1 MRKIF
6 SYVLKAL
13 LFIGIVYA
21 EPESKVEALEGKK
34 RESSLDK
41 KIRQELKNKELK
53 NKELKNKELK
63 NKELKNK
70 ELKNKELKNKELKN
84 KELKNKELKNKELKN
99 KEEKKNT
106 EEKKEIKAKRKPR
119 AEVHHGDAKNPTQ
132 KITPSKIKEGTKG
145 VQNQG
150 TQNQGVQNNAPKL
163 EEKETTPQT
172 LEKKG
177 SSPSSQF
184 NSIFGNPND
193 ATNNTL
199 EDKVVG
205 GISLLVNGSPITLYQ
220 IQEEQ
225 KKSKVSK
232 AQARDRLIA
241 ERIKNQEIERLKI
254 HVGDDKL
261 DQEMA
266 MMAQQQGMDLD
277 RFKQMLMAEGHY
289 KLYRD
294 QLKEHLEMQELLRNI
309 LLTNV
314 DTSSET
320 KMREYYNKHKDQF
333 SIPTE
338 IETVRYTSTNQE
350 DLERAMADP
359 NLEVPGVSK
368 ANEKIEMK
376 TLNPQIAQVFISHE
390 QGSFT
395 PIMNGGGGQF
405 ITFYIK
411 EKKGKNEVSFSQ
423 AKQFIA
429 QKLVE
434 ESKDKILEEHFEKLR
449 VKSRIVMIRE

>member
-13 LFIGIVYA
+13 LFFGIAHA

-34 RESSLDK
+34 QESSLDK

-53 NKELKNKELK
+53 NKELKNKE
-63 NKELKNK
+63 
-70 ELKNKELKNKELKN
+70 
-84 KELKNKELKNKELKN
+84 
-99 KEEKKNT
+99 
-106 EEKKEIKAKRKPR
+106 EKKEIKTKRKPR
-119 AEVHHGDAKNPTQ
+119 AEVHHGDSKNPAQ
-132 KITPSKIKEGTKG
+132 KITPPKIKGSSKG
-145 VQNQG
+145 MQNQSM
-150 TQNQGVQNNAPKL
+150 QNNAPKP
-163 EEKETTPQT
+163 EEKDTSSQT
-172 LEKKG
+172 LEKNKG
-177 SSPSSQF
+177 VSPSSQF

-225 KKSKVSK
+225 EKSKVSK

-254 HVGDDKL
+254 HVDDDKL

-277 RFKQMLMAEGHY
+277 HFKQMLMAEGHY

-320 KMREYYNKHKDQF
+320 KMREYYNKHKEQF

-350 DLERAMADP
+350 DLERAMSNP

>member
-53 NKELKNKELK
+53 NKDLKNK
-63 NKELKNK
+63 
-70 ELKNKELKNKELKN
+70 
-84 KELKNKELKNKELKN
+84 
-99 KEEKKNT
+99 KEEKKNPA
-106 EEKKEIKAKRKPR
+106 EKKETKAKRKPR

-132 KITPSKIKEGTKG
+132 KITPPKIKEGAKG

-150 TQNQGVQNNAPKL
+150 TQNQGVQNNAPKP
-163 EEKETTPQT
+163 EKKDTTPQAT
-172 LEKKG
+172 ERNKET
-177 SSPSSQF
+177 SPSSQF
-184 NSIFGNPND
+184 NSIFGNPNN

-254 HVGDDKL
+254 HVDDDKL

-277 RFKQMLMAEGHY
+277 HFKQMLMAEGHY

-320 KMREYYNKHKDQF
+320 KMREYYNKHKEQF

-359 NLEVPGVSK
+359 NLEIPGVSK

-395 PIMNGGGGQF
+395 PVMNGGGGQF

>member
-34 RESSLDK
+34 QESSLDK

-63 NKELKNK
+63 NKE
-70 ELKNKELKNKELKN
+70 
-84 KELKNKELKNKELKN
+84 
-99 KEEKKNT
+99 EKKNA

-119 AEVHHGDAKNPTQ
+119 AEVHHGDSKNPAQ
-132 KITPSKIKEGTKG
+132 KITPPKITSPKIKGSSKG
-145 VQNQG
+145 MQNQSM
-150 TQNQGVQNNAPKL
+150 QNNAPKP
-163 EEKETTPQT
+163 EEKDTSSQT
-172 LEKKG
+172 LEKNKG
-177 SSPSSQF
+177 VSPSSQF

-225 KKSKVSK
+225 EKSKVSK

-254 HVGDDKL
+254 HVDDDKL

-277 RFKQMLMAEGHY
+277 HFKQMLMAEGHY

-320 KMREYYNKHKDQF
+320 KMREYYNKHKEQF

>member
-13 LFIGIVYA
+13 LFFGIAHA

-34 RESSLDK
+34 QESSLDK

-53 NKELKNKELK
+53 NKELNNKEKKK
-63 NKELKNK
+63 NA
-70 ELKNKELKNKELKN
+70 
-84 KELKNKELKNKELKN
+84 
-99 KEEKKNT
+99 EEKKT
-106 EEKKEIKAKRKPR
+106 IKTRAKPR
-119 AEVHHGDAKNPTQ
+119 AEVHHGDSKNPAQ
-132 KITPSKIKEGTKG
+132 KITPPKIKGSKKAL
-145 VQNQG
+145 QNQSD
-150 TQNQGVQNNAPKL
+150 QNNAIKPQ
-163 EEKETTPQT
+163 EKISQT
-172 LEKKG
+172 LEKNKG
-177 SSPSSQF
+177 TSPSSQF
-184 NSIFGNPND
+184 NSIFGNPNN

-225 KKSKVSK
+225 EKSKVSK

-254 HVGDDKL
+254 HVDDDKL

-277 RFKQMLMAEGHY
+277 HFKQMLMAEGHY

-320 KMREYYNKHKDQF
+320 KMREYYNKHKEQF

-350 DLERAMADP
+350 DLERAMSNP

>member
-13 LFIGIVYA
+13 LFFGIAHA

-34 RESSLDK
+34 QESSLDK
-41 KIRQELKNKELK
+41 KIRQ
-53 NKELKNKELK
+53 
-63 NKELKNK
+63 
-70 ELKNKELKNKELKN
+70 
-84 KELKNKELKNKELKN
+84 ELKNKELKNKELKN

-119 AEVHHGDAKNPTQ
+119 AEVHHGDSKNPAQ
-132 KITPSKIKEGTKG
+132 KITPPKIKGSSKG
-145 VQNQG
+145 MQNQDM
-150 TQNQGVQNNAPKL
+150 QNNAPKP
-163 EEKETTPQT
+163 EEKDTTSQT
-172 LEKKG
+172 LEKNKG
-177 SSPSSQF
+177 ASPSSQF

-193 ATNNTL
+193 AAGSTL

-225 KKSKVSK
+225 EKSKVSK

-254 HVGDDKL
+254 HVDDDKL

-277 RFKQMLMAEGHY
+277 HFKQMLMAEGHY

-320 KMREYYNKHKDQF
+320 KMREYYNKHKEQF

-350 DLERAMADP
+350 DLERAMSNP

>member
-21 EPESKVEALEGKK
+21 EPESKVEALEG
-34 RESSLDK
+34 RRQESSLDK
-41 KIRQELKNKELK
+41 KIRQELKNKDLK
-53 NKELKNKELK
+53 NK
-63 NKELKNK
+63 
-70 ELKNKELKNKELKN
+70 
-84 KELKNKELKNKELKN
+84 
-99 KEEKKNT
+99 KEEKKNP
-106 EEKKEIKAKRKPR
+106 EEKKETKAKRKPR

-132 KITPSKIKEGTKG
+132 KITPPKIKEGAKG

-163 EEKETTPQT
+163 EEKETTSQT
-172 LEKKG
+172 LEKNKET
-177 SSPSSQF
+177 SPSSQF
-184 NSIFGNPND
+184 NSIFGNPNN

-254 HVGDDKL
+254 HVDDDKL

-277 RFKQMLMAEGHY
+277 HFKQMLMAEGHY

-320 KMREYYNKHKDQF
+320 KMREYYNKHKEQF

-359 NLEVPGVSK
+359 NLEIPGVSK

-395 PIMNGGGGQF
+395 PVMNGGGGQF

>member
-21 EPESKVEALEGKK
+21 EPESKVEALEGRKQ
-34 RESSLDK
+34 ESSLDK
-41 KIRQELKNKELK
+41 KIRQEIKNKDLKNKNLK
-53 NKELKNKELK
+53 NK
-63 NKELKNK
+63 
-70 ELKNKELKNKELKN
+70 
-84 KELKNKELKNKELKN
+84 
-99 KEEKKNT
+99 KEEKKNP
-106 EEKKEIKAKRKPR
+106 EEKKETKPKRKPR

-132 KITPSKIKEGTKG
+132 KITPSKIKEGAKG

-163 EEKETTPQT
+163 EEKETTSQT
-172 LEKKG
+172 LEKNKG
-177 SSPSSQF
+177 TSPSSQF
-184 NSIFGNPND
+184 NSIFGNPNN

-254 HVGDDKL
+254 HVDDDKL

-277 RFKQMLMAEGHY
+277 HFKQMLMAEGHY

-320 KMREYYNKHKDQF
+320 KMREYYNKHKEQF

-359 NLEVPGVSK
+359 NLEIPGVSK

-376 TLNPQIAQVFISHE
+376 TLNPQIAQVFISHAE
-390 QGSFT
+390 GSFT
-395 PIMNGGGGQF
+395 PVMNGGGGQF

>member
-6 SYVLKAL
+6 SYVLRAL
-13 LFIGIVYA
+13 LFIRIVYA
-21 EPESKVEALEGKK
+21 EPESKVEALEGRKQ
-34 RESSLDK
+34 ESSLDK
-41 KIRQELKNKELK
+41 KIRQELKNKDLK
-53 NKELKNKELK
+53 NK
-63 NKELKNK
+63 
-70 ELKNKELKNKELKN
+70 
-84 KELKNKELKNKELKN
+84 
-99 KEEKKNT
+99 KEEKKNP

-119 AEVHHGDAKNPTQ
+119 AEVHHGDSKNPAQ
-132 KITPSKIKEGTKG
+132 KITPPKIKESAKG
-145 VQNQG
+145 MQNQSM
-150 TQNQGVQNNAPKL
+150 QNNAPKL
-163 EEKETTPQT
+163 EEKETTSQT

-177 SSPSSQF
+177 ASPNSQF

-193 ATNNTL
+193 AAGNTL

-225 KKSKVSK
+225 EKSKVSK

-254 HVGDDKL
+254 HVDDDKL

-277 RFKQMLMAEGHY
+277 HFKQMLMAEGHY

-320 KMREYYNKHKDQF
+320 KMREYYNKHKEQF

-359 NLEVPGVSK
+359 NLEIPGVSK

-395 PIMNGGGGQF
+395 PVMNGGGGQF

>member
-13 LFIGIVYA
+13 LFFGIVYA
-21 EPESKVEALEGKK
+21 EPESKVEALEGRKQ
-34 RESSLDK
+34 ESSLDK
-41 KIRQELKNKELK
+41 KIRQEIKNKDLKNKDLK
-53 NKELKNKELK
+53 NK
-63 NKELKNK
+63 
-70 ELKNKELKNKELKN
+70 
-84 KELKNKELKNKELKN
+84 

-119 AEVHHGDAKNPTQ
+119 AEVHHGDSKNPAQ
-132 KITPSKIKEGTKG
+132 KITPPKIKEGAKG

-163 EEKETTPQT
+163 EEKETTSQT

-177 SSPSSQF
+177 SSPNSQF

-193 ATNNTL
+193 AIGNTL

-254 HVGDDKL
+254 HVDDDKL

-277 RFKQMLMAEGHY
+277 HFKQMLMAEGHY

-320 KMREYYNKHKDQF
+320 KMREYYNKHKEQF

-338 IETVRYTSTNQE
+338 IETVRYTSTSQE

-359 NLEVPGVSK
+359 NLEIPGVSK

-395 PIMNGGGGQF
+395 PVMNGGGGQF

>member
-21 EPESKVEALEGKK
+21 EPESKVEALEGRKQ
-34 RESSLDK
+34 ESSLDK
-41 KIRQELKNKELK
+41 KIRQELKNKDLK
-53 NKELKNKELK
+53 NK
-63 NKELKNK
+63 
-70 ELKNKELKNKELKN
+70 
-84 KELKNKELKNKELKN
+84 

-106 EEKKEIKAKRKPR
+106 AEKKEIKAKRKPR

-132 KITPSKIKEGTKG
+132 KITPSKIKEGAKG

-163 EEKETTPQT
+163 EEKETTSQT
-172 LEKKG
+172 LEKNKG
-177 SSPSSQF
+177 ASPSSQF
-184 NSIFGNPND
+184 NSIFGNPNN
-193 ATNNTL
+193 AANNTL

-254 HVGDDKL
+254 HVDDDKL

-277 RFKQMLMAEGHY
+277 HFKQMLMAEGHY

-320 KMREYYNKHKDQF
+320 KMREYYNKHKEQF

-359 NLEVPGVSK
+359 NLEIPGVSK

-395 PIMNGGGGQF
+395 PVMNGGGGQF

>member
-21 EPESKVEALEGKK
+21 EPDSKVEALEGRKQ
-34 RESSLDK
+34 ESSLDK

-53 NKELKNKELK
+53 NKD
-63 NKELKNK
+63 
-70 ELKNKELKNKELKN
+70 
-84 KELKNKELKNKELKN
+84 LKN
-99 KEEKKNT
+99 KEEKKET
-106 EEKKEIKAKRKPR
+106 KAKRKPR
-119 AEVHHGDAKNPTQ
+119 AEVHHGDAKNPTP
-132 KITPSKIKEGTKG
+132 KITPPKIKGSSKG

-150 TQNQGVQNNAPKL
+150 TQNQGVQNNAPKP
-163 EEKETTPQT
+163 EKKDTTPQAT
-172 LEKKG
+172 EKNKET
-177 SSPSSQF
+177 SPSSQF
-184 NSIFGNPND
+184 NSIFGNPNN
-193 ATNNTL
+193 AANNTL

-254 HVGDDKL
+254 HVDDDKL

-277 RFKQMLMAEGHY
+277 HFKQMLMAEGHY

-320 KMREYYNKHKDQF
+320 KMREYYNKHKEQF

-359 NLEVPGVSK
+359 NLEIPGVSK

-395 PIMNGGGGQF
+395 PVMNGGGGQF

>member
-53 NKELKNKELK
+53 NKELKNKE
-63 NKELKNK
+63 
-70 ELKNKELKNKELKN
+70 
-84 KELKNKELKNKELKN
+84 
-99 KEEKKNT
+99 EKKNT

-119 AEVHHGDAKNPTQ
+119 AEVHHGDSKNPAQ
-132 KITPSKIKEGTKG
+132 KITPPKIKKSAKG
-145 VQNQG
+145 MQNQSM
-150 TQNQGVQNNAPKL
+150 QNNAPKL
-163 EEKETTPQT
+163 EEKETTSQT

-177 SSPSSQF
+177 ASPNSQF

-193 ATNNTL
+193 AANNTP

-225 KKSKVSK
+225 EKSKVSK

-254 HVGDDKL
+254 HVDDDKL

-277 RFKQMLMAEGHY
+277 HFKQMLMAEGHY

-320 KMREYYNKHKDQF
+320 KMREYYNKHKEQF

-359 NLEVPGVSK
+359 NLEIPGVSK

-395 PIMNGGGGQF
+395 PVMNGGGGQF

>member
-13 LFIGIVYA
+13 LFIGIVHA
-21 EPESKVEALEGKK
+21 EPESKVEALEGRKQ
-34 RESSLDK
+34 ESSLDK
-41 KIRQELKNKELK
+41 KIRQELKNKDLK
-53 NKELKNKELK
+53 NKDLKNK
-63 NKELKNK
+63 
-70 ELKNKELKNKELKN
+70 
-84 KELKNKELKNKELKN
+84 
-99 KEEKKNT
+99 KEEKKNP
-106 EEKKEIKAKRKPR
+106 EEKKETKAKRKPR

-132 KITPSKIKEGTKG
+132 KITPPKIKEGAKG

-163 EEKETTPQT
+163 EEKETTSQT
-172 LEKKG
+172 LEKNKG

-184 NSIFGNPND
+184 NSIFGNPNN

-199 EDKVVG
+199 EDNVVG

-254 HVGDDKL
+254 HVDDDKL

-277 RFKQMLMAEGHY
+277 HFKQMLMAEGHY

-320 KMREYYNKHKDQF
+320 KMREYYNKHKEQF

-359 NLEVPGVSK
+359 NLEIPGVSK

-395 PIMNGGGGQF
+395 PVMNGGGGQF

>member
-13 LFIGIVYA
+13 LFFGIAHA
-21 EPESKVEALEGKK
+21 EPESKVEALEGRKQ
-34 RESSLDK
+34 ESSLDK

-53 NKELKNKELK
+53 NKDLKNK
-63 NKELKNK
+63 
-70 ELKNKELKNKELKN
+70 
-84 KELKNKELKNKELKN
+84 
-99 KEEKKNT
+99 KEEKKNP
-106 EEKKEIKAKRKPR
+106 EEKKEVKPKRKPR
-119 AEVHHGDAKNPTQ
+119 AEVHHGDAKNPTP
-132 KITPSKIKEGTKG
+132 KITPPKIKENAKG

-150 TQNQGVQNNAPKL
+150 TQNQGVQNNAPKP

-172 LEKKG
+172 LEKNKG
-177 SSPSSQF
+177 TSPSSQF
-184 NSIFGNPND
+184 NSIFGNPNN

-232 AQARDRLIA
+232 AQARDRLIV

-254 HVGDDKL
+254 HVDDDKL

-277 RFKQMLMAEGHY
+277 HFKQMLMAEGHY

-320 KMREYYNKHKDQF
+320 KMREYYNKHKEQF

-338 IETVRYTSTNQE
+338 IETVRYTSTSQE

-359 NLEVPGVSK
+359 NLEIPGVSK

-395 PIMNGGGGQF
+395 PVMNGGGGQF

>member
-21 EPESKVEALEGKK
+21 EPESKVEALEGRKQ
-34 RESSLDK
+34 ESSLDK
-41 KIRQELKNKELK
+41 KIRQELKNKDLK
-53 NKELKNKELK
+53 NK
-63 NKELKNK
+63 
-70 ELKNKELKNKELKN
+70 
-84 KELKNKELKNKELKN
+84 
-99 KEEKKNT
+99 KEEKKNP
-106 EEKKEIKAKRKPR
+106 EEKKTTKTRAKPR
-119 AEVHHGDAKNPTQ
+119 AEVHHGDSKNPAQ
-132 KITPSKIKEGTKG
+132 KIMSPKIKGSSKG

-150 TQNQGVQNNAPKL
+150 VQSNAPKP
-163 EEKETTPQT
+163 EEKETTSQT
-172 LEKKG
+172 LEKNKG
-177 SSPSSQF
+177 TSPSSQF
-184 NSIFGNPND
+184 NSIFGNPNN

-225 KKSKVSK
+225 EKSKVSK

-254 HVGDDKL
+254 HVDDDKL

-277 RFKQMLMAEGHY
+277 HFKQMLMAEGHY

-320 KMREYYNKHKDQF
+320 KMREYYNKHKEQF

-338 IETVRYTSTNQE
+338 IETVRYTSTSQE

-359 NLEVPGVSK
+359 NLEIPGVSK

-395 PIMNGGGGQF
+395 PVMNGGGGQF

>member
-6 SYVLKAL
+6 SYISKVL
-13 LFIGIVYA
+13 LFIGVVYA
-21 EPESKVEALEGKK
+21 EPDSKVEALEGRKQ
-34 RESSLDK
+34 ESSLDK
-41 KIRQELKNKELK
+41 KIRQELKSKELK
-53 NKELKNKELK
+53 NKD
-63 NKELKNK
+63 
-70 ELKNKELKNKELKN
+70 
-84 KELKNKELKNKELKN
+84 LKN

-106 EEKKEIKAKRKPR
+106 EEKKTTKTRAKPR
-119 AEVHHGDAKNPTQ
+119 AEVHHGDSKNPAP
-132 KITPSKIKEGTKG
+132 KITPPKIKGSAKG

-150 TQNQGVQNNAPKL
+150 MQNQGVQNNAPKP
-163 EEKETTPQT
+163 EKKETTPQAT
-172 LEKKG
+172 EKNKET
-177 SSPSSQF
+177 SPSSQF
-184 NSIFGNPND
+184 NSIFGNPNN

-225 KKSKVSK
+225 EKSKVSK

-254 HVGDDKL
+254 HVDDDKL

-277 RFKQMLMAEGHY
+277 HFKQMLMAEGHY

-320 KMREYYNKHKDQF
+320 KMREYYNKHKEQF

-338 IETVRYTSTNQE
+338 IETVRYTSTSQE
-350 DLERAMADP
+350 DLERAMSNP

-395 PIMNGGGGQF
+395 PVMNGGGGQF

>member
-21 EPESKVEALEGKK
+21 EPESKVEALEG
-34 RESSLDK
+34 RRQESSLDK

-63 NKELKNK
+63 KNP
-70 ELKNKELKNKELKN
+70 
-84 KELKNKELKNKELKN
+84 
-99 KEEKKNT
+99 
-106 EEKKEIKAKRKPR
+106 EEKKETKAKRKPR

-132 KITPSKIKEGTKG
+132 KITPSKIKEGAKG

-163 EEKETTPQT
+163 EEKETTSQT
-172 LEKKG
+172 LEKNKG
-177 SSPSSQF
+177 ASPSSQF
-184 NSIFGNPND
+184 NSIFGNPNN

-254 HVGDDKL
+254 HVDDDKL

-277 RFKQMLMAEGHY
+277 HFKQMLMAEGHY

-320 KMREYYNKHKDQF
+320 KMREYYNKHKEQF

-338 IETVRYTSTNQE
+338 IETVSYTSTNQE

-359 NLEVPGVSK
+359 NLEIPGVSK

-395 PIMNGGGGQF
+395 PVMNGGGGQF

>member
-21 EPESKVEALEGKK
+21 EPESKVEALEGRKQ
-34 RESSLDK
+34 ESSLDK
-41 KIRQELKNKELK
+41 KIRQELKNKDLK
-53 NKELKNKELK
+53 NK
-63 NKELKNK
+63 
-70 ELKNKELKNKELKN
+70 
-84 KELKNKELKNKELKN
+84 
-99 KEEKKNT
+99 KEEKKNP
-106 EEKKEIKAKRKPR
+106 EEKKETKAKRKPR

-132 KITPSKIKEGTKG
+132 KITPSKIKEGAKG

-163 EEKETTPQT
+163 EEKETTSQT
-172 LEKKG
+172 LEKNKG
-177 SSPSSQF
+177 SSPGSQF
-184 NSIFGNPND
+184 NSIFGNPNN

-254 HVGDDKL
+254 HVDDDKL

-277 RFKQMLMAEGHY
+277 HFKQMLMAEGHY

-320 KMREYYNKHKDQF
+320 KMREYYNKHKEQF

-350 DLERAMADP
+350 DLERAMSNP

-395 PIMNGGGGQF
+395 PVMNGGGGQF

>member
-21 EPESKVEALEGKK
+21 EPESKVEALEG
-34 RESSLDK
+34 RRQESSLDK
-41 KIRQELKNKELK
+41 KIRQELKNKDLK
-53 NKELKNKELK
+53 NK
-63 NKELKNK
+63 
-70 ELKNKELKNKELKN
+70 
-84 KELKNKELKNKELKN
+84 
-99 KEEKKNT
+99 KEEKKNP
-106 EEKKEIKAKRKPR
+106 EEKKEAKAKRKPR

-132 KITPSKIKEGTKG
+132 KITPSKIKEGAKG

-150 TQNQGVQNNAPKL
+150 TQNQGVQNNVPKL
-163 EEKETTPQT
+163 EEKETTPQI
-172 LEKKG
+172 LEKNKG
-177 SSPSSQF
+177 TSPSSQF
-184 NSIFGNPND
+184 NSIFGNPNN
-193 ATNNTL
+193 AANNTL

-254 HVGDDKL
+254 HVDDDKL

-277 RFKQMLMAEGHY
+277 HFKQMLMAEGHY

-320 KMREYYNKHKDQF
+320 KMREYYNKHKEQF

-359 NLEVPGVSK
+359 NLEIPGVSK

-395 PIMNGGGGQF
+395 PVMNGGGGQF

>member
-21 EPESKVEALEGKK
+21 EPESKVEALEGRKQ
-34 RESSLDK
+34 ESSLDK
-41 KIRQELKNKELK
+41 KIRQELKNKDLK
-53 NKELKNKELK
+53 NKDLKNK
-63 NKELKNK
+63 
-70 ELKNKELKNKELKN
+70 
-84 KELKNKELKNKELKN
+84 

-106 EEKKEIKAKRKPR
+106 EEKKETKAKRKPR

-132 KITPSKIKEGTKG
+132 KITPPKIKEGAKG

-163 EEKETTPQT
+163 EEKETTSQT
-172 LEKKG
+172 LEKNKG
-177 SSPSSQF
+177 ASPSSQF
-184 NSIFGNPND
+184 NSIFGNPNN

-254 HVGDDKL
+254 HVDDDKL

-277 RFKQMLMAEGHY
+277 YFKQMLMAEGHY

-320 KMREYYNKHKDQF
+320 KMREYYNKHKEQF

-359 NLEVPGVSK
+359 NLEIPGVSK

-395 PIMNGGGGQF
+395 PVMNGGGGQF

>member
-21 EPESKVEALEGKK
+21 EPESKVEALEGRKQ
-34 RESSLDK
+34 ESSLDK
-41 KIRQELKNKELK
+41 KIRQEIKNKDLKNKDLK
-53 NKELKNKELK
+53 NK
-63 NKELKNK
+63 
-70 ELKNKELKNKELKN
+70 
-84 KELKNKELKNKELKN
+84 

-106 EEKKEIKAKRKPR
+106 AEKKETKAKRKPR

-132 KITPSKIKEGTKG
+132 KITPSKIKEGAKG

-150 TQNQGVQNNAPKL
+150 TQNQGVQNNVPKL
-163 EEKETTPQT
+163 EEKETTSQT
-172 LEKKG
+172 LEKNKG

-184 NSIFGNPND
+184 NSIFGNPNN

-225 KKSKVSK
+225 EKSKVSK

-254 HVGDDKL
+254 HVDDDKL

-277 RFKQMLMAEGHY
+277 HFKQMLMAEGHY

-320 KMREYYNKHKDQF
+320 KMREYYNKHKEQF

-359 NLEVPGVSK
+359 NLEIPGVSK

-395 PIMNGGGGQF
+395 PVMNGGGGQF

>member
-21 EPESKVEALEGKK
+21 EPESKVEALEGRKQ
-34 RESSLDK
+34 ESSLDK
-41 KIRQELKNKELK
+41 KIRQELKNKDLK
-53 NKELKNKELK
+53 NK
-63 NKELKNK
+63 
-70 ELKNKELKNKELKN
+70 
-84 KELKNKELKNKELKN
+84 
-99 KEEKKNT
+99 KEEKKNP
-106 EEKKEIKAKRKPR
+106 EEKKEIKAKRNPR

-132 KITPSKIKEGTKG
+132 KITPPKIKEGAKG

-163 EEKETTPQT
+163 EEKETTSQT
-172 LEKKG
+172 LEKNKG
-177 SSPSSQF
+177 TSPSSQF
-184 NSIFGNPND
+184 NSIFGNPNN

-254 HVGDDKL
+254 HVDDDKL

-277 RFKQMLMAEGHY
+277 HFKQMLMAEGHY

-320 KMREYYNKHKDQF
+320 KMREYYNKHKEQF

-338 IETVRYTSTNQE
+338 IETVRYTSTSQE

-359 NLEVPGVSK
+359 NLEIPGVSK

-395 PIMNGGGGQF
+395 PVMNGGGGQF

>member
-6 SYVLKAL
+6 SYISKVL
-13 LFIGIVYA
+13 LFIGVVYA
-21 EPESKVEALEGKK
+21 EPDSKVEALEGRKQ
-34 RESSLDK
+34 ESSLDK
-41 KIRQELKNKELK
+41 KIRQELKSKELK
-53 NKELKNKELK
+53 NKD
-63 NKELKNK
+63 
-70 ELKNKELKNKELKN
+70 
-84 KELKNKELKNKELKN
+84 LKN

-106 EEKKEIKAKRKPR
+106 EEKKTTKTRAKPR
-119 AEVHHGDAKNPTQ
+119 AEVHHGDTKNPTP
-132 KITPSKIKEGTKG
+132 KITPSKIKGSSKG
-145 VQNQG
+145 V
-150 TQNQGVQNNAPKL
+150 QNQGVQNNAPKP
-163 EEKETTPQT
+163 EKKDTTPQAT
-172 LEKKG
+172 EKNKET
-177 SSPSSQF
+177 SPSSQF
-184 NSIFGNPND
+184 NSIFGNPNN

-225 KKSKVSK
+225 EKSKVSK

-254 HVGDDKL
+254 HVDDDKL

-277 RFKQMLMAEGHY
+277 HFKQMLMAEGHY

-320 KMREYYNKHKDQF
+320 KMREYYNKHKEQF

-350 DLERAMADP
+350 DLERAMSNP

-395 PIMNGGGGQF
+395 PVMNGGGGQF

>member
-21 EPESKVEALEGKK
+21 EPESKVEALEGRKQ
-34 RESSLDK
+34 ESSLDK
-41 KIRQELKNKELK
+41 KIRQELKNKDLK
-53 NKELKNKELK
+53 NK
-63 NKELKNK
+63 
-70 ELKNKELKNKELKN
+70 
-84 KELKNKELKNKELKN
+84 
-99 KEEKKNT
+99 KEEKKNPA
-106 EEKKEIKAKRKPR
+106 EKKETKPKRKPR

-132 KITPSKIKEGTKG
+132 KITPSKIKEGAKG

-150 TQNQGVQNNAPKL
+150 TQNQGVQNNVPKL
-163 EEKETTPQT
+163 EEKETTSQT
-172 LEKKG
+172 LEKNKG
-177 SSPSSQF
+177 TSPGSQF
-184 NSIFGNPND
+184 NSIFGNPNN
-193 ATNNTL
+193 AANNTL

-254 HVGDDKL
+254 HVDDDKL

-277 RFKQMLMAEGHY
+277 HFKQMLMAEGHY

-320 KMREYYNKHKDQF
+320 KMREYYNKHKEQF

-359 NLEVPGVSK
+359 NLEIPGVSK

-395 PIMNGGGGQF
+395 PVMNGGGGQF

-411 EKKGKNEVSFSQ
+411 EKKGKNEVNFSQ

>member
-13 LFIGIVYA
+13 LFFGIAHA

-34 RESSLDK
+34 QESSLDK

-53 NKELKNKELK
+53 NKELKNKE
-63 NKELKNK
+63 
-70 ELKNKELKNKELKN
+70 
-84 KELKNKELKNKELKN
+84 
-99 KEEKKNT
+99 EKKNA

-119 AEVHHGDAKNPTQ
+119 AEVHHGDSKNPAQ
-132 KITPSKIKEGTKG
+132 KITSPKITPPKIKGSKKAL
-145 VQNQG
+145 QNQSD
-150 TQNQGVQNNAPKL
+150 QNNAIKPQ
-163 EEKETTPQT
+163 EKTTQT
-172 LEKKG
+172 TEKKG
-177 SSPSSQF
+177 VSPSSQF

-193 ATNNTL
+193 AAGSTL

-225 KKSKVSK
+225 EKSKVSK

-254 HVGDDKL
+254 HVDDDKL

-277 RFKQMLMAEGHY
+277 HFKQMLMAEGHY

-320 KMREYYNKHKDQF
+320 KMREYYNKHKEQF

-350 DLERAMADP
+350 DLERAMSNP

-423 AKQFIA
+423 AKQLIA

>member
-21 EPESKVEALEGKK
+21 EPESKVEALEGRKQ
-34 RESSLDK
+34 ESSLDK
-41 KIRQELKNKELK
+41 KIRQEIKNKDLKNKDLK
-53 NKELKNKELK
+53 NKDLKNKDLK
-63 NKELKNK
+63 NK
-70 ELKNKELKNKELKN
+70 
-84 KELKNKELKNKELKN
+84 
-99 KEEKKNT
+99 KEEKKNP
-106 EEKKEIKAKRKPR
+106 EEKKETKAKRKPR
-119 AEVHHGDAKNPTQ
+119 AEVHHGDAKNPAQ
-132 KITPSKIKEGTKG
+132 KITPPKIKEGAKG

-163 EEKETTPQT
+163 EEKETTSQT
-172 LEKKG
+172 LEKNKG
-177 SSPSSQF
+177 TSPSSQF
-184 NSIFGNPND
+184 NSIFGNPNN

-254 HVGDDKL
+254 HVDDDKL

-277 RFKQMLMAEGHY
+277 HFKQMLMAEGHY

-320 KMREYYNKHKDQF
+320 KMREYYNKHKEQF

-338 IETVRYTSTNQE
+338 IETVRYTSTSQE

-359 NLEVPGVSK
+359 NLEIPGVSK

-395 PIMNGGGGQF
+395 PVMNGGGGQF

>member
-6 SYVLKAL
+6 SYISKVL
-13 LFIGIVYA
+13 LFIGVVYA
-21 EPESKVEALEGKK
+21 EPNSKVEALEGRKQ
-34 RESSLDK
+34 ESSLDK
-41 KIRQELKNKELK
+41 KIRQELKNKDLK
-53 NKELKNKELK
+53 NKELKNK
-63 NKELKNK
+63 
-70 ELKNKELKNKELKN
+70 
-84 KELKNKELKNKELKN
+84 

-106 EEKKEIKAKRKPR
+106 EEKKETKAKRKPR

-132 KITPSKIKEGTKG
+132 KITPSKIKEGAKG

-163 EEKETTPQT
+163 EEKETTSQT
-172 LEKKG
+172 LGKNKG
-177 SSPSSQF
+177 TSSSSQF

-225 KKSKVSK
+225 EKSKVSK

-254 HVGDDKL
+254 HVDDDKL

-277 RFKQMLMAEGHY
+277 HFKQMLMAEGHY

-320 KMREYYNKHKDQF
+320 KMREYYNKHKEQF

-338 IETVRYTSTNQE
+338 IETVRYTSTSQE

-359 NLEVPGVSK
+359 NLEIPGVSK

-395 PIMNGGGGQF
+395 PVMNGGGGQF

>member
-53 NKELKNKELK
+53 NKE
-63 NKELKNK
+63 
-70 ELKNKELKNKELKN
+70 
-84 KELKNKELKNKELKN
+84 
-99 KEEKKNT
+99 EKKNT
-106 EEKKEIKAKRKPR
+106 EEKKETKAKRKPR
-119 AEVHHGDAKNPTQ
+119 AEVHHGDSKNPAQ
-132 KITPSKIKEGTKG
+132 KITSPKIKKSTKG
-145 VQNQG
+145 MQNQSM
-150 TQNQGVQNNAPKL
+150 QNNAPKP
-163 EEKETTPQT
+163 EEKETISQI
-172 LEKKG
+172 LEKNKG
-177 SSPSSQF
+177 ASPSSQF

-225 KKSKVSK
+225 EKSKVSK

-254 HVGDDKL
+254 HVDDDKL

-277 RFKQMLMAEGHY
+277 HFKQMLMAEGHY

-320 KMREYYNKHKDQF
+320 KMREYYNKHKEQF

-350 DLERAMADP
+350 DLERAMSNP

>member
-21 EPESKVEALEGKK
+21 EPESKVEALEGRKQ
-34 RESSLDK
+34 ESSLDK
-41 KIRQELKNKELK
+41 KIRQELKNKDLK
-53 NKELKNKELK
+53 NKDLKNK
-63 NKELKNK
+63 
-70 ELKNKELKNKELKN
+70 
-84 KELKNKELKNKELKN
+84 
-99 KEEKKNT
+99 KEEKKNP
-106 EEKKEIKAKRKPR
+106 EEKKETKPKRKPR
-119 AEVHHGDAKNPTQ
+119 AEVHHGDAKSPAQ
-132 KITPSKIKEGTKG
+132 KITPPKIKESTKG
-145 VQNQG
+145 VQNK
-150 TQNQGVQNNAPKL
+150 GVQSNVPKP
-163 EEKETTPQT
+163 EEKETTSQT
-172 LEKKG
+172 LEKNKG
-177 SSPSSQF
+177 ISPSSQF
-184 NSIFGNPND
+184 NSIFGNPNN

-241 ERIKNQEIERLKI
+241 ECIKNQEIERLKI
-254 HVGDDKL
+254 HVDDDKL

-277 RFKQMLMAEGHY
+277 HFKQMLMAEGHY

-350 DLERAMADP
+350 DLERAMSNP

-390 QGSFT
+390 EGSFT
-395 PIMNGGGGQF
+395 PVMNGGGGQF

>member
-13 LFIGIVYA
+13 LFFGIAHA

-34 RESSLDK
+34 QESSLDK

-53 NKELKNKELK
+53 NKELKNKE
-63 NKELKNK
+63 
-70 ELKNKELKNKELKN
+70 
-84 KELKNKELKNKELKN
+84 
-99 KEEKKNT
+99 EKKT
-106 EEKKEIKAKRKPR
+106 TKTRAKPR
-119 AEVHHGDAKNPTQ
+119 AEVHHGDSKNPTQ
-132 KITPSKIKEGTKG
+132 KITPPKVKGSKKAL
-145 VQNQG
+145 QNQSD
-150 TQNQGVQNNAPKL
+150 QNNAIKPQ
-163 EEKETTPQT
+163 EKTSQT
-172 LEKKG
+172 LENNKG
-177 SSPSSQF
+177 ASPSSQF
-184 NSIFGNPND
+184 NSVFGNPND
-193 ATNNTL
+193 AANNTL

-225 KKSKVSK
+225 EKSKVSK

-254 HVGDDKL
+254 HVDDDKL

-277 RFKQMLMAEGHY
+277 HFKQMLMAEGHY

-320 KMREYYNKHKDQF
+320 KMREYYNKHKEQF

-350 DLERAMADP
+350 DLERAMSNP

-395 PIMNGGGGQF
+395 PVMNGGGGQF

>member
-21 EPESKVEALEGKK
+21 EPESKVEALEGRKQ
-34 RESSLDK
+34 ESSLDK
-41 KIRQELKNKELK
+41 KIRQELKNKDLK
-53 NKELKNKELK
+53 NKDLKNK
-63 NKELKNK
+63 
-70 ELKNKELKNKELKN
+70 
-84 KELKNKELKNKELKN
+84 

-106 EEKKEIKAKRKPR
+106 EEKKETKAKRKPR

-132 KITPSKIKEGTKG
+132 KITPSKIKEGAKG

-163 EEKETTPQT
+163 EEKETISQT
-172 LEKKG
+172 LEKNKG
-177 SSPSSQF
+177 TSPSSQF
-184 NSIFGNPND
+184 NSIFGNPNN

-254 HVGDDKL
+254 HVDDDKL

-277 RFKQMLMAEGHY
+277 HFKQMLMAEGHY

-320 KMREYYNKHKDQF
+320 KMREYYNKHKEQF

-359 NLEVPGVSK
+359 NLEIPGVSK

-395 PIMNGGGGQF
+395 PVMNGGGGQF

>member
-21 EPESKVEALEGKK
+21 EPESKVEALEGRKQ
-34 RESSLDK
+34 ESSLDK
-41 KIRQELKNKELK
+41 KIRQEIKNKDLKNKDLK
-53 NKELKNKELK
+53 NK
-63 NKELKNK
+63 
-70 ELKNKELKNKELKN
+70 
-84 KELKNKELKNKELKN
+84 

-106 EEKKEIKAKRKPR
+106 EEKKETKAKRKPR

-132 KITPSKIKEGTKG
+132 KITPSKIKEGAKG

-163 EEKETTPQT
+163 EEKETTPQI
-172 LEKKG
+172 LEKNKG
-177 SSPSSQF
+177 ASPSSQF

-193 ATNNTL
+193 AAGNTL

-225 KKSKVSK
+225 EKSKVSK

-254 HVGDDKL
+254 HVDDDKL

-277 RFKQMLMAEGHY
+277 HFKQMLMAEGHY

-320 KMREYYNKHKDQF
+320 KMREYYNKHKEQF

-359 NLEVPGVSK
+359 NLEIPGVSK

-395 PIMNGGGGQF
+395 PVMNGGGGQF

>member
-6 SYVLKAL
+6 SYVLRAL
-13 LFIGIVYA
+13 LFLGIAYA

-53 NKELKNKELK
+53 NKELKNKE
-63 NKELKNK
+63 
-70 ELKNKELKNKELKN
+70 
-84 KELKNKELKNKELKN
+84 
-99 KEEKKNT
+99 EKKNT

-119 AEVHHGDAKNPTQ
+119 AEVHHGDSKNPAQ
-132 KITPSKIKEGTKG
+132 KITPPKIKEGAKG
-145 VQNQG
+145 MQNQSM
-150 TQNQGVQNNAPKL
+150 QNNAPKP
-163 EEKETTPQT
+163 EEKNTTPQI
-172 LEKKG
+172 LEKNKG
-177 SSPSSQF
+177 ASPSSQF
-184 NSIFGNPND
+184 NSIFGNPNE
-193 ATNNTL
+193 AAGNTL

-225 KKSKVSK
+225 EKSKVSK

-254 HVGDDKL
+254 HVDDDKL

-277 RFKQMLMAEGHY
+277 HFKQMLMAEGHY

-320 KMREYYNKHKDQF
+320 KMREYYNKHKEQF

-350 DLERAMADP
+350 DLERAMSNP

>member
-13 LFIGIVYA
+13 LFFGIAHA

-34 RESSLDK
+34 QESSLDK

-63 NKELKNK
+63 NKE
-70 ELKNKELKNKELKN
+70 
-84 KELKNKELKNKELKN
+84 
-99 KEEKKNT
+99 EKKNA

-119 AEVHHGDAKNPTQ
+119 AEVHHGDAKKNPAQ
-132 KITPSKIKEGTKG
+132 KITPPKIKESSKG
-145 VQNQG
+145 MQNQSM
-150 TQNQGVQNNAPKL
+150 QNNAPKP
-163 EEKETTPQT
+163 EEKDTTSQI
-172 LEKKG
+172 LEKNKG
-177 SSPSSQF
+177 ASPSSQF

-225 KKSKVSK
+225 EKSKVSK

-254 HVGDDKL
+254 HVDDDKL

-277 RFKQMLMAEGHY
+277 HFKQMLMAEGHY

-320 KMREYYNKHKDQF
+320 KMREYYNKHKEQF

>member
-13 LFIGIVYA
+13 LFFGIAHA

-34 RESSLDK
+34 QESSLDK

-70 ELKNKELKNKELKN
+70 E
-84 KELKNKELKNKELKN
+84 
-99 KEEKKNT
+99 EKKNA

-119 AEVHHGDAKNPTQ
+119 AEVHHGDSKNPAQ
-132 KITPSKIKEGTKG
+132 KITPPKIKESSKG
-145 VQNQG
+145 MQNQSM
-150 TQNQGVQNNAPKL
+150 QNNASKP
-163 EEKETTPQT
+163 EEKDTTSQT
-172 LEKKG
+172 LEKNKG
-177 SSPSSQF
+177 ASPSSQF

-193 ATNNTL
+193 AAGSTL

-225 KKSKVSK
+225 EKSKVSK

-254 HVGDDKL
+254 HVDDDKL

-277 RFKQMLMAEGHY
+277 HFKQMLMAEGHY

-320 KMREYYNKHKDQF
+320 KMREYYNKHKEQF

-350 DLERAMADP
+350 DLERAMSNP

>member
-21 EPESKVEALEGKK
+21 EPESKVEALEGRKQ
-34 RESSLDK
+34 ESSLDK
-41 KIRQELKNKELK
+41 KIRQELKNKDLK
-53 NKELKNKELK
+53 NKDLKNK
-63 NKELKNK
+63 
-70 ELKNKELKNKELKN
+70 
-84 KELKNKELKNKELKN
+84 

-106 EEKKEIKAKRKPR
+106 EEKKEAKAKRKPR

-132 KITPSKIKEGTKG
+132 KITPSKIKESTKG

-163 EEKETTPQT
+163 EEKETISQT
-172 LEKKG
+172 LEKNKG
-177 SSPSSQF
+177 TSPSSQF
-184 NSIFGNPND
+184 NSIFGNPNN
-193 ATNNTL
+193 AANNTL

-254 HVGDDKL
+254 HVDDDKL

-277 RFKQMLMAEGHY
+277 HFKQMLMAEGHY

-320 KMREYYNKHKDQF
+320 KMREYYNKHKEQF

-359 NLEVPGVSK
+359 NLEIPGVSK

-395 PIMNGGGGQF
+395 PVMNGGGGQF

>member
-21 EPESKVEALEGKK
+21 EPESKVEALEGRKQ
-34 RESSLDK
+34 ESSLDK

-53 NKELKNKELK
+53 NKDLKNK
-63 NKELKNK
+63 
-70 ELKNKELKNKELKN
+70 
-84 KELKNKELKNKELKN
+84 
-99 KEEKKNT
+99 KEEKKNP
-106 EEKKEIKAKRKPR
+106 EEKKEIKPKRKPR

-132 KITPSKIKEGTKG
+132 KITPSKIKEGAKG

-150 TQNQGVQNNAPKL
+150 TQNQGVQSNAPKL
-163 EEKETTPQT
+163 EEKETTSQT
-172 LEKKG
+172 LEKNKG
-177 SSPSSQF
+177 ASPSSQF
-184 NSIFGNPND
+184 NSIFGNPNN
-193 ATNNTL
+193 AANNTL

-254 HVGDDKL
+254 HVDDDKL

-277 RFKQMLMAEGHY
+277 HFKQMLMAEGHY

-320 KMREYYNKHKDQF
+320 KMREYYNKHKEQF

-359 NLEVPGVSK
+359 NLEIPGVSK

-376 TLNPQIAQVFISHE
+376 ALNPQIAQVFISHE

-395 PIMNGGGGQF
+395 PVMNGGGGQF

>member
-13 LFIGIVYA
+13 LFIGIAHA

-53 NKELKNKELK
+53 NKELKNKE
-63 NKELKNK
+63 
-70 ELKNKELKNKELKN
+70 
-84 KELKNKELKNKELKN
+84 
-99 KEEKKNT
+99 EKKNI

-119 AEVHHGDAKNPTQ
+119 AEVHHGDFKNPTQ
-132 KITPSKIKEGTKG
+132 KITPPKIKEGAKG

-163 EEKETTPQT
+163 EEKETTSQI
-172 LEKKG
+172 LEKNKG
-177 SSPSSQF
+177 ASPSSQF

-193 ATNNTL
+193 AANNTP

-225 KKSKVSK
+225 EKSKVSK

-254 HVGDDKL
+254 HVDDDKL

-277 RFKQMLMAEGHY
+277 HFKQMLMAEGHY

-320 KMREYYNKHKDQF
+320 KMREYYNKHKEQF

-359 NLEVPGVSK
+359 NLEIPGVSK

-395 PIMNGGGGQF
+395 PVMNGGGGQF

>member
-21 EPESKVEALEGKK
+21 EPESKVEALEGRKQ
-34 RESSLDK
+34 ESSLDK
-41 KIRQELKNKELK
+41 KIRQELKNKDLK
-53 NKELKNKELK
+53 NKELKNK
-63 NKELKNK
+63 
-70 ELKNKELKNKELKN
+70 
-84 KELKNKELKNKELKN
+84 

-106 EEKKEIKAKRKPR
+106 EEKKEIKAQRKPR
-119 AEVHHGDAKNPTQ
+119 AEVHHGDTKNPTP
-132 KITPSKIKEGTKG
+132 KIATPKIKGSSKG

-150 TQNQGVQNNAPKL
+150 VQNQGVQNNAPKP
-163 EEKETTPQT
+163 EKKDTTPQAT
-172 LEKKG
+172 ERNKET
-177 SSPSSQF
+177 SPSSQF
-184 NSIFGNPND
+184 NSIFGNPNN

-225 KKSKVSK
+225 EKSKVSK

-254 HVGDDKL
+254 HVDDDKL

-277 RFKQMLMAEGHY
+277 HFKQMLMADGHY

-320 KMREYYNKHKDQF
+320 KMREYYNKHKEQF

-359 NLEVPGVSK
+359 NLEIPGVSK

-395 PIMNGGGGQF
+395 PVMNGGGGQF